1 MRAVLRND
9 GHYPHGM
16 SQEEVVGLRI
26 LLVDDD
32 PFTRVTL
39 TSTLRDLGCV
49 VVADADSVTSA
60 LRRAREVTFD
70 AAIIDLDLGEGPTGI
85 DLARG
90 LRRFNGDVPIVM
102 LSTYAEPRL
111 IGVNAPELPPGVIY
125 LMKGS
130 VTTPDVLGRALAA
143 AMDDD
148 APVKMKPRERAANDP
163 LGGLSDQQIEIM
175 RLLAA
180 GLSNAE
186 IANRRFINERSVEK
200 AIARLARHF
209 GVESSKSVNQRVL
222 VAQVHSDLTG
232 RAGAPKA

>member
-1 MRAVLRND
+1 VLGETEGSR
-9 GHYPHGM
+9 
-16 SQEEVVGLRI
+16 ELRI

-39 TSTLRDLGCV
+39 AATVKDLGLV
-49 VVADADSVTSA
+49 VVADASSVTGA
-60 LRRAREVTFD
+60 LRKAREVRFD
-70 AAIIDLDLGEGPTGI
+70 VALIDLDLGEGPTGI

-90 LRRFNGDVPIVM
+90 LRRMHRNMPIVM

-111 IGVNAPELPPGVIY
+111 IGVNAPELPPGVVY
-125 LMKGS
+125 VVKAS
-130 VTTPDVLGRALAA
+130 VTRPEVLGNAIRM
-143 AMDDD
+143 AMETQKQVETRT
-148 APVKMKPRERAANDP
+148 PSRNGSDP
-163 LGGLSDQQIEIM
+163 LRGLSDQQIEIL

-209 GVESSKSVNQRVL
+209 NVESSKSVNQRVL
-222 VAQVHSDLTG
+222 VAQMYSNLTG
-232 RAGAPKA
+232 RAGAPQA